1 MDASIKD
8 ELETLDQKIHFG
20 RRRIILDYKEVTKA
34 NFLEIFEKAYPI
46 FEQNQH
52 DCRYLIDMYL
62 GKQDI
67 LSRIAP
73 STSNIN
79 NKCVVNYT
87 YPITREIVGYTFGNP
102 FDYIAIDTKYG
113 EDVEQ
118 INKMCTYEHSY
129 AVDIDTATYASIC
142 GIGYQI
148 TLPSPDIT
156 KDETPEIPVVM
167 AALDPRLTFVVQ
179 STEIG
184 NPQLLSCQVVMD
196 SEGNVVKYICFTND
210 YKITMNA
217 EKDKIKYE
225 KNPMGLNPITMVEN
239 SLLLTGDWEQAIPIM
254 NALNMITSDTLND
267 IEGSIK
273 SLLVILGTE
282 LPDAETTLTTIKDKR
297 LLSLFSA
304 AGGNVDAK
312 FIAPK
317 LNDSEV
323 KDLRD
328 FLEDVQN
335 VIVGIPD
342 RTTTGTGG
350 DTGVAVIHR
359 NGWSD
364 IEIVA
369 KLKELLFKKA
379 KQKQLAVLINILKG
393 VGLVSDD
400 LSVVDI
406 SVDISRNTLDNIS
419 TRAQTFSTLVA
430 TGELATVDAL
440 IFSGLTNRP
449 EEVVERGEQAKKER
463 EAKIAAQ
470 AVNPVTDSDQ
480 NNEETQNSDEK
491 EIGA

>member
-8 ELETLDQKIHFG
+8 ELMLYDTKINFG
-20 RRRIILDYKEVTKA
+20 RQRIILNYTEVTKD

-46 FEQNQH
+46 FESNQK

-67 LSRIAP
+67 LYRAP
-73 STSNIN
+73 TNTSNIN

-87 YPITREIVGYTFGNP
+87 FPITREIVGYTFGNP
-102 FDYIAIDTKYG
+102 FDYIAVDNKNA
-113 EDVEQ
+113 EDVAE
-118 INKMCTYEHSY
+118 INKMCTYEHAY
-129 AVDIDTATYASIC
+129 AVDIDTATFASIC

-156 KDETPEIPVVM
+156 KDETPEIPIVM
-167 AALDPRLTFVVQ
+167 STLDPRYTFVVQ

-184 NPQLLSCQVVMD
+184 NPQIMSCQVVMD
-196 SEGNVVKYICFTND
+196 SEGNIVKYICFTNK
-210 YKITMNA
+210 YKITMNDT
-217 EKDKIKYE
+217 KDDIKFE
-225 KNPMGLNPITMVEN
+225 KNPVGLDPITMVEN

-254 NALNMITSDTLND
+254 NALNMLTSDTLND
-267 IEGSIK
+267 VEGTIK
-273 SLLVILGTE
+273 SLLVILGTDI
-282 LPDAETTLTTIKDKR
+282 PDSQTTLETIKDKR

-304 AGGNVDAK
+304 TGGNVDAK
-312 FIAPK
+312 FISPA
-317 LNDSEV
+317 LNDTEV
-323 KDLRD
+323 KDLRN

-369 KLKELLFKKA
+369 KLKELLFKRA
-379 KQKQLAVLINILKG
+379 KQKQLAVLINILKQ
-393 VGLVSDD
+393 VDLISDD
-400 LSVVDI
+400 LSVIDI

-430 TGELATVDAL
+430 TGELATIDAL
-440 IFSGLTNRP
+440 TFAGLTNRP
-449 EEVVERGEQAKKER
+449 AEVVERGKKEK
-463 EAKIAAQ
+463 EARVEDAKENIVENDATNDKNAI
-470 AVNPVTDSDQ
+470 NT
-480 NNEETQNSDEK
+480 NEKVGE
-491 EIGA
+491 

>member
-8 ELETLDQKIHFG
+8 ELIDFDQKINFG
-20 RRRIILDYKEVTKA
+20 RRRIILDYKKVDKK
-34 NFLEIFEKAYPI
+34 NFKEIFDKAFPI
-46 FEQNQH
+46 FEQNQR

-67 LSRIAP
+67 LSRTAP
-73 STSNIN
+73 NTSGIN
-79 NKCVVNYT
+79 NRCVVNYT

-102 FDYIAIDTKYG
+102 FDYIAIDNKNAD
-113 EDVEQ
+113 DVDA
-118 INKMCTYEHSY
+118 INKMCMYEHSY

-167 AALDPRLTFVVQ
+167 SALDPRLTFVVQ
-179 STEIG
+179 STDIG
-184 NPQLLSCQVVMD
+184 NPQIMSCQVVMD
-196 SEGNVVKYICFTND
+196 SEGNIVKYICFTDD
-210 YKITMNA
+210 YKIIMNSA
-217 EKDKIKYE
+217 QDEIKFE
-225 KNPMGLNPITMVEN
+225 KNPVGLDPISMVEN

-254 NALNMITSDTLND
+254 NALNLITSDTLND
-267 IEGSIK
+267 VEGTIK

-282 LPDAETTLTTIKDKR
+282 IPDSETTLSTIKDKR

-304 AGGNVDAK
+304 TGGQVDAK

-393 VGLVSDD
+393 VGLVNDD
-400 LSVVDI
+400 LSIVDI

-430 TGELATVDAL
+430 TGELATIDAL
-440 IFSGLTNRP
+440 TFAGLTNRP
-449 EEVVERGEQAKKER
+449 AEVVERGEQAKQDKVAE
-463 EAKIAAQ
+463 AQ
-470 AVNPVTDSDQ
+470 ANMVNTVAVDDKKEDNL
-480 NNEETQNSDEK
+480 NNKVEE
-491 EIGA
+491 

>member
-8 ELETLDQKIHFG
+8 ELIQLDNKINFG
-20 RRRIILDYKEVTKA
+20 RRRIILDYKKVDKK
-34 NFLEIFEKAYPI
+34 NFKEIFDKAFPI

-67 LSRIAP
+67 LSRQAP
-73 STSNIN
+73 NTSGIN
-79 NKCVVNYT
+79 NRCVVNYT

-102 FDYIAIDTKYG
+102 FDYIAIENEKA
-113 EDVEQ
+113 EDVDA
-118 INKMCTYEHSY
+118 INKMCMYEHAY

-167 AALDPRLTFVVQ
+167 SALDPRLTFVVQ
-179 STEIG
+179 STDIG
-184 NPQLLSCQVVMD
+184 NPQIMSCQVVMD
-196 SEGNVVKYICFTND
+196 SEGNTVKYICFTDD
-210 YKITMNA
+210 YKIIMNA
-217 EKDKIKYE
+217 AQDEIKFE
-225 KNPMGLNPITMVEN
+225 KNPVGLDPISMIEN

-254 NALNMITSDTLND
+254 NALNLITSDTLND
-267 IEGSIK
+267 VEGTIK

-282 LPDAETTLTTIKDKR
+282 IPNSDTTLSTIKDKR

-304 AGGNVDAK
+304 TGGQVDAK

-393 VGLVSDD
+393 VGLVNDD
-400 LSVVDI
+400 LSIVDI

-419 TRAQTFSTLVA
+419 TRAQTFATLIA
-430 TGELATVDAL
+430 TGELATIDAL
-440 IFSGLTNRP
+440 TFAGLTNRP
-449 EEVVERGEQAKKER
+449 AEVVERGEQAKKDKMAE
-463 EAKIAAQ
+463 AQ
-470 AVNPVTDSDQ
+470 ANMVNNVTVDDKKEDNL
-480 NNEETQNSDEK
+480 NNKVEE
-491 EIGA
+491 

>member
-8 ELETLDQKIHFG
+8 ELETLDQKINFG
-20 RRRIILDYKEVTKA
+20 RKRIILDYKKVTRA
-34 NFLEIFEKAYPI
+34 NFKEIFDKAYPI
-46 FEQNQH
+46 FESNQK
-52 DCRYLIDMYL
+52 DCEYLINMYL

-67 LSRIAP
+67 LSRQAP
-73 STSNIN
+73 NTSGIN
-79 NKCVVNYT
+79 NRCVVNYT

-102 FDYIAIDTKYG
+102 FDFIAVDSKNAEDID
-113 EDVEQ
+113 E
-118 INKMCTYEHSY
+118 INKMCTYEHAY

-142 GIGYQI
+142 GIGYEI

-156 KDETPEIPVVM
+156 KDETPEIPVIM
-167 AALDPRLTFVVQ
+167 STLDPRLTFVVQ
-179 STEIG
+179 STDIG
-184 NPQLLSCQVVMD
+184 NPQLMSCQVVMD
-196 SEGNVVKYICFTND
+196 SEGNVTKYVCFTDD
-210 YKITMNA
+210 YKIVMNSA
-217 EKDKIKYE
+217 KDNIKFE
-225 KNPMGLNPITMVEN
+225 KNPIGLDPITMIEN

-254 NALNMITSDTLND
+254 NALNLLTSDTLND
-267 IEGSIK
+267 VEGTIK
-273 SLLVILGTE
+273 SLLVILGTDI
-282 LPDAETTLTTIKDKR
+282 PDSTTTLGNIKDKR

-304 AGGNVDAK
+304 TGGNVDAK
-312 FIAPK
+312 FISPQ

-335 VIVGIPD
+335 IIVGIPD

-379 KQKQLAVLINILKG
+379 KQKQLAVLIRILKG

-440 IFSGLTNRP
+440 SFSGLTNRP
-449 EEVVERGEQAKKER
+449 AEVVERGKKEKQENMAKEQANM
-463 EAKIAAQ
+463 
-470 AVNPVTDSDQ
+470 VNNGTG
-480 NNEETQNSDEK
+480 SDENK
-491 EIGA
+491 ENLNVNDTNKIGE